1 VKMATPGAVPDAA
14 TEGAGTPDA
23 FVRARR
29 QTWGLIGVVIGL
41 SALLRFYFGPL
52 RQDPGYHFFADTRLL
67 GAIPRAGDVLTN
79 IAILAAGVA
88 GLALW
93 RRVHIAPEERPVY
106 GLLVAAMLAT
116 AAGSAWYHWAPSDAR
131 LVWDR
136 LPMTLVVA
144 ALATLVLADRVHPAF
159 ARAAWWPFAML
170 GSASVLWWAWT
181 GRAGADDLYPYLAV
195 RIGAGAGMVCL
206 LLLRRG
212 RHTHA
217 KWLIAAIALDVL
229 MTVCER
235 LDYEIFAAT
244 HTLISGHGVK
254 HLLAG
259 ALLGCVLA
267 WLVRRKVTGLEPQRF

>member
-1 VKMATPGAVPDAA
+1 MATPGAVPDAA

-88 GLALW
+88 GLA
-93 RRVHIAPEERPVY
+93 
-106 GLLVAAMLAT
+106 
-116 AAGSAWYHWAPSDAR
+116 
-131 LVWDR
+131 
-136 LPMTLVVA
+136 
-144 ALATLVLADRVHPAF
+144 
-159 ARAAWWPFAML
+159 WWPFAVL
-170 GSASVLWWAWT
+170 GSATVLWWAWT

-217 KWLIAAIALDVL
+217 KWLVAAIALDVL

-244 HTLISGHGVK
+244 H
-254 HLLAG
+254 
-259 ALLGCVLA
+259 
-267 WLVRRKVTGLEPQRF
+267 

>member
-14 TEGAGTPDA
+14 LDGAGTPDA

-79 IAILAAGVA
+79 IAILAAGLA
-88 GLALW
+88 GLGLW

-106 GLLVAAMLAT
+106 GLLVTAMLAT

-159 ARAAWWPFAML
+159 ARAAWWPFPSPRSCATAR
-170 GSASVLWWAWT
+170 GT
-181 GRAGADDLYPYLAV
+181 GV
-195 RIGAGAGMVCL
+195 RGWPTRSRGRSTCRRTRTPGFHR
-206 LLLRRG
+206 RRG
-212 RHTHA
+212 P
-217 KWLIAAIALDVL
+217 
-229 MTVCER
+229 
-235 LDYEIFAAT
+235 
-244 HTLISGHGVK
+244 
-254 HLLAG
+254 
-259 ALLGCVLA
+259 
-267 WLVRRKVTGLEPQRF
+267 RREGRPCSPPR